1 MKKDTLLNFLS
12 SIREEISKY
21 EAQGTLSPIV
31 SSSGQQIE
39 DPDSSDNSVEYYLKK
54 EKKKVDYL
62 APKDSDYK
70 PTDKVCSTCKF
81 FVDGDSCKIVSGRI
95 DPQGYCKLYFEG
107 GEKMT
112 EKGLDVENSE
122 TVDRS
127 YDPGVESTTEPD
139 PQSELAMQKGFNGN
153 EKDSS
158 KQDGVGTYSTTANST
173 VDAPSPGDTTEP
185 TKAMNKGEDGDS
197 MQLCNCAGMGK
208 CVGCACSGCQT
219 CDGCDGDDC
228 QGCGCEHSMTKAAC
242 DCCGDCGPDCKG
254 DCCDSCSVV
263 TKAAGDCCDNC
274 GPDCNG
280 DCCDNCSRMKKSV
293 DEQSEVQKSIW
304 GGMFAPIDPA
314 GSALRTVFRQD
325 QFINN

>member
-1 MKKDTLLNFLS
+1 MEIDNKRNDKLFNFPS
-12 SIREEISKY
+12 SIKEEISKY
-21 EAQGTLSPIV
+21 EAQGTLSPTV

-54 EKKKVDYL
+54 EKTKVDYL

-81 FVDGDSCKIVSGRI
+81 FIDGDSCNIVSGRI

-112 EKGLDVENSE
+112 EKGLDVDDSA
-122 TVDRS
+122 TVDRA

-139 PQSELAMQKGFNGN
+139 PQSELAMQKAVNLSDT
-153 EKDSS
+153 DSS
-158 KQDGVGTYSTTANST
+158 NQQGTGTYSTTANT
-173 VDAPSPGDTTEP
+173 TTDAPTSGDTTEP
-185 TKAMNKGEDGDS
+185 TKAMNKADDGDDS

-208 CVGCACSGCQT
+208 CVGCACPGCQT

-228 QGCGCEHSMTKAAC
+228 QGCSCDHSMNKAAC

-254 DCCDSCSVV
+254 
-263 TKAAGDCCDNC
+263 N
-274 GPDCNG
+274 
-280 DCCDNCSRMKKSV
+280 CCDNCSMVSKST
-293 DEQSEVQKSIW
+293 DEEQSEVQKSIW
-304 GGMFAPIDPA
+304 GGMFSPITPNGA
-314 GSALRTVFRQD
+314 MRTLFRQE
-325 QFINN
+325 